1 MKIASILIKI
11 LYNKKSSYRK

>member
-11 LYNKKSSYRK
+11 QYNKKSSYRK